1 MQWLI
6 PLHENNPTSVATVNK
21 EKMFSL
27 QNETIQCT
35 LKLDSE
41 LLILWSMIYV
51 EICCSVLKQE
61 AVCQ

>member
-1 MQWLI
+1 M
-6 PLHENNPTSVATVNK
+6 
-21 EKMFSL
+21 
-27 QNETIQCT
+27 QNETIQCP

-41 LLILWSMIYV
+41 LLILRSMIYV